1 MKIQT
6 DDLVLVVDDVEE
18 NRMLAKVFLHKL
30 GWQVLE
36 AASGQAALDVLKR
49 VRPTHLLLD
58 IKMPGFD
65 GIAVARYVRE
75 FLGDQQMKIVGY
87 TAHALKDEVERILNS
102 GFDSVLI
109 KPVTYSD
116 LSEKFGPANVTVL

>member
-6 DDLVLVVDDVEE
+6 EDLVLVVDDVLE
-18 NRMLAKVFLHKL
+18 NRVLAVAFLEKL
-30 GWQVLE
+30 GWMVLE
-36 AASGQAALDVLKR
+36 AGSGQAAVDVLKR

-75 FLGDQQMKIVGY
+75 FLGDKQMKIIGY
-87 TAHALKDEVERILNS
+87 TAHALKDEVERIFAS
-102 GFDSVLI
+102 GFDAVLI
-109 KPVTYSD
+109 KPITYTD
-116 LSEKFGPANVTVL
+116 ISEQFGPANVREL

>member
-18 NRMLAKVFLHKL
+18 NRMLAKVILQKL

-36 AASGQAALDVLKR
+36 AASGQAAVDVLKR
-49 VRPTHLLLD
+49 IRPTHVLLD

-75 FLGDQQMKIVGY
+75 FLGDQQMKVIGY
-87 TAHALKDEVERILNS
+87 TAHALKDEVERILQS
-102 GFDSVLI
+102 GFDAVLI
-109 KPVTYSD
+109 KPVTYAD
-116 LSEKFGPANVTVL
+116 LSEQFGPANVKVL

>member
-1 MKIQT
+1 
-6 DDLVLVVDDVEE
+6 
-18 NRMLAKVFLHKL
+18 
-30 GWQVLE
+30 
-36 AASGQAALDVLKR
+36 
-49 VRPTHLLLD
+49 
-58 IKMPGFD
+58 MPGFD

-75 FLGDQQMKIVGY
+75 FLDDHQRKIIGY

-116 LSEKFGPANVTVL
+116 LSEQFGPANVKVL